1 MILMK
6 RWVPVLALALLPAA
20 TGCSALS
27 SASSPGLQVA
37 ASIYP
42 IAWVAQQVAGQPVE
56 LLTTPGVE
64 PHDFELTIAEVA
76 QVADAD
82 LVVYERGL
90 QPAVDEAV
98 DDDAPGDTLD
108 AARVVGLEGDDPHFW
123 LDPVRMV
130 ALTEAVAAHLEQVAP
145 SRAAEFR
152 ANAAALRER
161 LERLDADYRTGLAH
175 CDRRT
180 IVVSHEAYGYLGR
193 RYGLTVDSIAGL
205 SPEDPPTPAH
215 LAQLQDVIRTDHITT
230 VFSEPLGHFKVPDAV
245 YGDLGV
251 EVATL
256 DPLEGQVDPDEDYLD
271 VMRTNLAKIQEANG
285 CTP

>member
-1 MILMK
+1 MK
-6 RWVPVLALALLPAA
+6 RWASVLTLALVAA
-20 TGCSALS
+20 TTGCTSLS

-37 ASIYP
+37 ASVYP
-42 IAWVAQQVAGQPVE
+42 LAFVAQRVAGQHVA

-76 QVADAD
+76 EIADSD

-98 DDDAPGDTLD
+98 DDNAPGDTLD
-108 AARVVGLEGDDPHFW
+108 AAPVVGLEGDDPHFW
-123 LDPVRMV
+123 LDPVRME
-130 ALTEAVAAHLEQVAP
+130 ALTDAVAAHLAKVVP

-152 ANAAALRER
+152 RNAAGLRR
-161 LERLDADYRTGLAH
+161 DLERLDHDYRTGLAH
-175 CDRRT
+175 CRRHT
-180 IVVSHEAYGYLGR
+180 IVVSHEAYDYLGR
-193 RYGLTVDSIAGL
+193 RYGLEVEAISGL

-215 LAQLQDVIRTDHITT
+215 LAQLQDLIRTDGITT
-230 VFSEPLGHFKVPDAV
+230 VFSEPLGNFKVPDAV

-251 EVATL
+251 KVVSL
-256 DPLEGQVDPDEDYLD
+256 DPLEGRTDPHQDYLD
-271 VMRTNLAKIQEANG
+271 VMRSNLAKIQEANG

>member
-1 MILMK
+1 MK
-6 RWVPVLALALLPAA
+6 RWVPVLALALLPTA

-27 SASSPGLQVA
+27 GASSPGLQVA
-37 ASIYP
+37 ASVYP
-42 IAWVAQQVAGQPVE
+42 LAFVAQRVAGQHVE

-64 PHDFELTIAEVA
+64 PHDFELTIAETA
-76 QVADAD
+76 EIADSD
-82 LVVYERGL
+82 LVVYESGL

-98 DDDAPGDTLD
+98 ADNAPGDTLD

-123 LDPVRMV
+123 LDPVRME
-130 ALTEAVAAHLEQVAP
+130 ALADAVAAHLAKVVP

-152 ANAAALRER
+152 SNAAELRHE
-161 LERLDADYRTGLAH
+161 LEQLDRDYRAGLAH
-175 CDRRT
+175 CERHT

-193 RYGLTVDSIAGL
+193 RYGLAVDAISGL

-215 LAQLQDVIRTDHITT
+215 LAQLQDLIRSDGITT
-230 VFSEPLGHFKVPDAV
+230 VFGEPLGNFKVPDAV

-251 EVATL
+251 RVVTL
-256 DPLEGQVDPDEDYLD
+256 DPLEGQTDPHQDYLA
-271 VMRTNLAKIQEANG
+271 VMRANLAKIQEANG

>member
-6 RWVPVLALALLPAA
+6 RWVLVLTLALLPAT

-42 IAWVAQQVAGQPVE
+42 IAWISQQVAGQPVE

-64 PHDFELTIAEVA
+64 PHDFELTIAETA
-76 QVADAD
+76 QIADAD

-98 DDDAPGDTLD
+98 DDNAPGDTLD
-108 AARVVGLEGDDPHFW
+108 AARVVGLDGEDPHFW
-123 LDPVRMV
+123 LDPVRMEG
-130 ALTEAVAAHLEQVAP
+130 LTRAVADHLSRVVP

-152 ANAAALRER
+152 RNAAAVER
-161 LERLDADYRTGLAH
+161 SLGRLDTAYRNGLAH
-175 CDRRT
+175 CVRHT

-193 RYGLTVDSIAGL
+193 RYGLSVDSISGL

-215 LAQLQDVIRTDHITT
+215 LAQLQDLIRSDGITT
-230 VFSEPLGHFKVPDAV
+230 VFSEPLGNFKVPDAV

-251 EVATL
+251 KVVTL
-256 DPLEGQVDPDEDYLD
+256 DPIEGQTDPAQDYLD
-271 VMRTNLAKIQEANG
+271 VMRSNLVKIQEANG